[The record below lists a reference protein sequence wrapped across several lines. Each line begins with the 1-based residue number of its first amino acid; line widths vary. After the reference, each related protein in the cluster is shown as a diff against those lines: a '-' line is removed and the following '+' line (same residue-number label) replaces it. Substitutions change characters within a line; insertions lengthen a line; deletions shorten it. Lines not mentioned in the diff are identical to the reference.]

1 MRIRHLPNLR
11 RIATDTDQAQPINS
25 GIAWQLYTY
34 GLTCVQPGFDYFT
47 SKFATDRILTN
58 DLACFKASRLCH
70 PGRVNDLCRCPR
82 NEELSICES
91 DVDHLVAELPRY
103 IAAADGC
110 PVDVD
115 ALEWWR
121 RHKNDLPKWADMAR
135 RIALC
140 QPSSAA
146 AERVFS
152 LLQCTFGD
160 RQDLALEVY
169 VEASL
174 MLQYNKR

>member
-1 MRIRHLPNLR
+1 
-11 RIATDTDQAQPINS
+11 
-25 GIAWQLYTY
+25 
-34 GLTCVQPGFDYFT
+34 
-47 SKFATDRILTN
+47 
-58 DLACFKASRLCH
+58 
-70 PGRVNDLCRCPR
+70 
-82 NEELSICES
+82 
-91 DVDHLVAELPRY
+91 VAELPRY

-146 AERVFS
+146 AELVFS